1 MPAKMTGKPDE
12 LLSYYS
18 ISIGW
23 IVVEK
28 NFFQGP
34 IGFYVETVQSSCKFL
49 CLRMDAGHFVQDIFI
64 LLHILNIKY
73 K

>member
-1 MPAKMTGKPDE
+1 MTGKPVE
-12 LLSYYS
+12 LLSYYT
-18 ISIGW
+18 IEW

-34 IGFYVETVQSSCKFL
+34 IGFYVETVKSSCKFL
-49 CLRMDAGHFVQDIFI
+49 CLRMDAGHFFQDIFI
-64 LLHILNIKY
+64 PLHILIEY